1 MAIEIPVITTYNSAG
16 LKKAQRDLSNF
27 TGVLKKFG
35 LARKLSLAGITTATA
50 IYAKQSVAAAI
61 AEDKAQK
68 KLLGTLQNVGKAF
81 AASSVT
87 QYIRDTEDLTNVTK
101 EQLRPEL
108 QKLLRVTNTIGEAQD
123 LLNTALNVSAG
134 SSYSLAQVT
143 TALAKAQTGNL
154 TSLKKMTLG
163 LDKATL
169 ESDNFYLIQQDL
181 NRLFS
186 GQAARSADSFTS
198 RLDKIARAAGGAKEI
213 IGKSLVT
220 SIDGLI
226 TQAGGIDRVTASML
240 NLATAIGKVVEVAGL
255 AGQGAIAGAPT
266 KSNLEKLAD
275 NFAQFGASVSGFGQ
289 NFRPFAMGAGRQG
302 AVDVLGGAARYSED
316 KRMANR
322 VKELKLAQAI
332 PKASAAE
339 LRNQRQIA
347 ANKKLA
353 AKFDQENIAIEAA
366 LKGKLSDEDRARLLA
381 MKALKTEGKAD
392 DETAL
397 QELNEL
403 QKKAAAEELARIK
416 EREQANLNA
425 ITKQKGEYQALLEWL
440 KSNPIKIYSEFT
452 NNLGQNVTVP
462 GGFGAP
468 GTNVTSGGIPQTNA
482 STGLSA
488 APGTAASP
496 SAPNV
501 TVNVQAGT
509 IADENKLTYII
520 ADQIV
525 KYVRFG
531 GTTAPAGFI

>member
-226 TQAGGIDRVTASML
+226 TQAGGIDRVTTSML

-482 STGLSA
+482 STGLST